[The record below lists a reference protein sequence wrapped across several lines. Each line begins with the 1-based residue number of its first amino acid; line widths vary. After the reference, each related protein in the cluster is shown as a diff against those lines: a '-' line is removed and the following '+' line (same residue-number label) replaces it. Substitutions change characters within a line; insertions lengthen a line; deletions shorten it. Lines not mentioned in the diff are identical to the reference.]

1 MVIAI
6 WYIANIKEA
15 VMQLKHRLTIHM
27 LQVPLMKLAYSSIKI
42 DNKLLYFMFILMF
55 DTGILASRGFLTT
68 TSLYRL
74 CNLA

>member
-1 MVIAI
+1 
-6 WYIANIKEA
+6 
-15 VMQLKHRLTIHM
+15 MQLKHRLTIHM